1 MGSDN
6 SCPSPS
12 INLKYLVANAGG
24 QVILIHDLAAQVIRK
39 SMRNSC
45 LVEQLYMFMAETMNV
60 AYMLVV
66 VLIAPGDDSPN
77 AVRFQGNSHFLQS
90 PSI

>member
-1 MGSDN
+1 
-6 SCPSPS
+6 
-12 INLKYLVANAGG
+12 
-24 QVILIHDLAAQVIRK
+24 
-39 SMRNSC
+39 MRNSC